1 MKAEATRTLLFGIFV
16 AVGRRLTA
24 AQVIRLA
31 RPLGISASN
40 VKSHLTRMVADG
52 ALRRSGLRRAMDYWP
67 SPDQARVVKGI
78 ETRLAHPPR
87 QPWDNTWLLLTL
99 RMPANRTQRA
109 RLRAT
114 LWFDG
119 FRPWVANSFLRPAW
133 PQPWAQ
139 ERSREVLA
147 RIPGVCVCGTLL
159 GRLDLGRVRAA
170 YGLDALDREARRLA
184 RAIDAIKI
192 PFASAA
198 QAFAARLR
206 VGGLVARLVGHDPH
220 LPGALWGGRTGMR
233 DLIRAFARF
242 DARIAPLARRFIAAA
257 LIVES
262 RAMRA
267 KVAASRSG

>member
-1 MKAEATRTLLFGIFV
+1 MKTEATRTLLFGIFV
-16 AVGRRLTA
+16 AAGRRLTA

-52 ALRRSGLRRAMDYWP
+52 ALRRSGLRRAMVYWS

-78 ETRLAHPPR
+78 EARLAQPPR
-87 QPWDNTWLLLTL
+87 QPWDNRWLLLTL
-99 RMPANRTQRA
+99 RMPAHRAQRE
-109 RLRAT
+109 RLRAM

-119 FRPWVANSFLRPAW
+119 FRPWLANSFLRPAW

-184 RAIDAIKI
+184 RAIEAIKI
-192 PFASAA
+192 PFGSAA

-206 VGGLVARLVGHDPH
+206 VGGLVARLMGHDPH
-220 LPGALWGGRTGMR
+220 LPAALWGRRTGMR
-233 DLIRAFARF
+233 DLIRAFGRF
-242 DARIAPLARRFIAAA
+242 DARIAPRARRFVAAA
-257 LIVES
+257 LIGES
-262 RAMRA
+262 GAMRRM
-267 KVAASRSG
+267 VAASRSG